1 MGYGF
6 WNYPP
11 VVSYE
16 DVKNWGTELFTE
28 MHLLRQCKETH
39 NYLRVLD

>member
-6 WNYPP
+6 WNYP

-28 MHLLRQCKETH
+28 MYLLRQCTETH
-39 NYLRVLD
+39 N

>member
-6 WNYPP
+6 WDYPAA
-11 VVSYE
+11 SYE

-28 MHLLRQCKETH
+28 M
-39 NYLRVLD
+39 YLVY